1 MYTFLYSVRI
11 ISDDDF
17 RKFFSYEQLISGNT
31 WDINPRDNPKWEG
44 MFQFTRE
51 TLQAS
56 VTEEG
61 SQNEQQLPG
70 YSALDDA
77 ARKIP
82 SRKRKHPE
90 EDDSEVK
97 TQIKS
102 MRILNVFESCLKT
115 RNSSGIYQIIWPNM
129 LMSNFLCILQK
140 RCYRR
145 VL

>member
-1 MYTFLYSVRI
+1 MS
-11 ISDDDF
+11 
-17 RKFFSYEQLISGNT
+17 
-31 WDINPRDNPKWEG
+31 
-44 MFQFTRE
+44 QFTKE

-56 VTEEG
+56 VTEES

-90 EDDSEVK
+90 EDDSEMKVK
-97 TQIKS
+97 TQTKC
-102 MRILNVFESCLKT
+102 MRILNVFESCLKM
-115 RNSSGIYQIIWPNM
+115 RNFNGIYQIIWPNM
-129 LMSNFLCILQK
+129 LVTNFLCKLQK
-140 RCYRR
+140 RCCRR

>member
-1 MYTFLYSVRI
+1 MATSGDFSVTNNSSVETDGTQI
-11 ISDDDF
+11 LETPPSH
-17 RKFFSYEQLISGNT
+17 NT
-31 WDINPRDNPKWEG
+31 IREG
-44 MFQFTRE
+44 MSQFTRQ

-70 YSALDDA
+70 YDA

-90 EDDSEVK
+90 EDDSESENSDF
-97 TQIKS
+97 KS
-102 MRILNVFESCLKT
+102 MRILNVFESCLKM
-115 RNSSGIYQIIWPNM
+115 RNFSRIYQIILRNM

>member
-1 MYTFLYSVRI
+1 MATSGDFSVTNN
-11 ISDDDF
+11 SSVETDGTQTLETPP
-17 RKFFSYEQLISGNT
+17 SHNT
-31 WDINPRDNPKWEG
+31 IREG
-44 MFQFTRE
+44 MSQFTRE

-82 SRKRKHPE
+82 QGKENILRRMIVK
-90 EDDSEVK
+90 VK

-102 MRILNVFESCLKT
+102 MRILNVFKSCLKM
-115 RNSSGIYQIIWPNM
+115 RNFSGIYRIIWPDM